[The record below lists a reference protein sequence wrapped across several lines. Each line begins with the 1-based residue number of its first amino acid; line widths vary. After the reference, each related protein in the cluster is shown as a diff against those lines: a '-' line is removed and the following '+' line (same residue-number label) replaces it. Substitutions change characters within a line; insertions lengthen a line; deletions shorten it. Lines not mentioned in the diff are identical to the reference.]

1 MCSQIVTVKRVHR
14 TLVWFR
20 GKDLRVSDHEPLIK
34 ALEDGEVIPLFVF
47 DPYFF
52 HPLRARKLPHRMQFL
67 LESISELADN
77 LASLGSRLVCVSGSS
92 VAVVPELA
100 QRWGVTQVFAH
111 RWTEPF
117 GRVRDARIADA
128 LSVPFKLYEGETL
141 HPPGTLRTGK
151 GSPYSVFTPF
161 SRALRSQARI
171 SAALPPPESITPVP
185 EVALNDRENIPE
197 LKDLGIERNPSL
209 QNGGEAAAR
218 HRLKLFL
225 ETHASGYA
233 SGRDQLGASA
243 TSRLSADIKFGTLS
257 VRSIW
262 EKMAPL
268 KTEASAESIET
279 FKTELIW
286 RDFAYSTLWD
296 RPEVLKQPFRPAWE

>member
-1 MCSQIVTVKRVHR
+1 MKKLFITELRQCDCALEMCSQIVTVKRVHR

-128 LSVPFKLYEGETL
+128 LSVPLSSTRARRCIR
-141 HPPGTLRTGK
+141 PGHFVLERDLPIQSSLPFRGRCGVRP
-151 GSPYSVFTPF
+151 GSPQPC
-161 SRALRSQARI
+161 LR
-171 SAALPPPESITPVP
+171 
-185 EVALNDRENIPE
+185 
-197 LKDLGIERNPSL
+197 RN
-209 QNGGEAAAR
+209 Q
-218 HRLKLFL
+218 
-225 ETHASGYA
+225 
-233 SGRDQLGASA
+233 
-243 TSRLSADIKFGTLS
+243 
-257 VRSIW
+257 
-262 EKMAPL
+262 
-268 KTEASAESIET
+268 
-279 FKTELIW
+279 
-286 RDFAYSTLWD
+286 
-296 RPEVLKQPFRPAWE
+296 